1 MDFSYT
7 DFVNELNEKDA
18 KYNASNKGDYVLI
31 PLTYGIHYEI
41 RQGIRGH
48 KDFEIR
54 VDFEMPSAEANQ
66 IASQEFQVFCQKE
79 DIPIEEAFSG
89 ARNGEWQRVVIFR
102 DKTKKIT
109 VEEAVKKFADL
120 YEKTE
125 KILKE
130 YQKNAAAS
138 FATTIFEKD
147 VSLNKELDEKNI
159 AETLARTEKNRE
171 IEISMYWQRSAY
183 FVVFIGAILTAY
195 LSDNAS
201 CKLLLRVFLL
211 SLGVLVSFIWYLT
224 TRGAKYWQEHW
235 EKMSEKIEA
244 IQKQHIYS
252 VYPLEDAKFW
262 NLLSKRRYSV
272 SRANSLI
279 ALIATAACGILA
291 VAEIITFY
299 SGVNAFLWW
308 SVASLLVAVV
318 GCFAAEH
325 LLSPKDKKEKK

>member
-1 MDFSYT
+1 MGFYAE
-7 DFVNELNEKDA
+7 FIKQLNEKDA
-18 KYNASNKGDYVLI
+18 KYNASDKGAYVLI

-41 RQGIRGH
+41 RKEVRGSEN
-48 KDFEIR
+48 FEIR

-66 IASQEFQVFCQKE
+66 IASQEFQAFCRGKKIQ
-79 DIPIEEAFSG
+79 DIVAFSG

-102 DKTKKIT
+102 DKTKTIT

-130 YQKNAAAS
+130 YQKDAAVS
-138 FATTIFEKD
+138 FAMTIFEKD
-147 VSLNKELDEKNI
+147 VSLNDEVDRKNV
-159 AETLARTEKNRE
+159 AETLARAEKNRE

-279 ALIATAACGILA
+279 ALIATVACGILA

-308 SVASLLVAVV
+308 SVASLLAAVV

-325 LLSPKDKKEKK
+325 LIRPKDKKG

>member
-7 DFVNELNEKDA
+7 DFVNELNKKDA
-18 KYNASNKGDYVLI
+18 KYNASDKGAYVLV
-31 PLTYGIHYEI
+31 PLTYGIHYE
-41 RQGIRGH
+41 IRGH

-54 VDFEMPSAEANQ
+54 VDFEFPYSEVNSYAAE
-66 IASQEFQVFCQKE
+66 CLKE
-79 DIPIEEAFSG
+79 LLEATYKNIIVFSG
-89 ARNGEWQRVVIFR
+89 TRDGRWRRVVVYKKSDISVKNAVGEF
-102 DKTKKIT
+102 TK
-109 VEEAVKKFADL
+109 L

-125 KILKE
+125 KFLK
-130 YQKNAAAS
+130 QFPKKAIVS
-138 FATTIFEKD
+138 FSKKIFEKEI
-147 VSLNKELDEKNI
+147 SLNDEVDRKNV
-159 AETLARTEKNRE
+159 AETLARADKNRE

-308 SVASLLVAVV
+308 SVVSLLVAVV

-325 LLSPKDKKEKK
+325 LLSSKDNKE